1 MFPGQVPKSSLHT
14 VSRGGVADGFPDRE
28 PHLRRRPCGV
38 PVHPQVDH
46 EGRRTGASPL
56 THRAAE
62 AISGG
67 EAVSSGEQRRVP
79 RALAV
84 RRPGSCGPCGDGP
97 TGWRDRH
104 GSACAGGSR
113 APCDGDGC
121 SAGTYAC
128 SRLFL
133 RRFRGMST
141 PHGVGAGRSTGTA
154 RPRSRQVADRGH
166 AAPVDGER
174 PANGTRRAN
183 GGSNPRA
190 ACTGRPVDDIL
201 LHASTGGYVR
211 DLRGPS
217 RPRFDQGPARHVIRV
232 TDHSKWSLTC
242 GNAGRITSRCG
253 RGGLVHGSGP
263 AVHSLWT
270 TLWKPH
276 RSHRW
281 RSPCEVGSRAAH
293 EHDDMVEAKAVRWT
307 TSR

>member
-14 VSRGGVADGFPDRE
+14 VARGGIAHGLSDRE
-28 PHLRRRPCGV
+28 PHLRRRRCGV

-62 AISGG
+62 AVSGG
-67 EAVSSGEQRRVP
+67 EAVDSGEQRRVP

-84 RRPGSCGPCGDGP
+84 RRPGSCGPCDDGP

-141 PHGVGAGRSTGTA
+141 PHGVSAGRSTGTA
-154 RPRSRQVADRGH
+154 RPRGRQVADRGH

-174 PANGTRRAN
+174 PANGTRRAKW
-183 GGSNPRA
+183 GSNPRA
-190 ACTGRPVDDIL
+190 APAGLPVDDIL
-201 LHASTGGYVR
+201 LPASTGCYVR
-211 DLRGPS
+211 DLRGQS
-217 RPRFDQGPARHVIRV
+217 RPRSDQGPARHVIRV
-232 TDHSKWSLTC
+232 TGHSKRSLTC

-253 RGGLVHGSGP
+253 RGGLIPRIGPGSSQL
-263 AVHSLWT
+263 VDNS
-270 TLWKPH
+270 
-276 RSHRW
+276 
-281 RSPCEVGSRAAH
+281 
-293 EHDDMVEAKAVRWT
+293 VEASPV
-307 TSR
+307 TSVAPSL